1 MAGRTMFRS
10 WRSEVLTNRKF
21 YIAGFIVSLFLAGVV
36 SFYASSSPD
45 GLEKVAGDIGFIETA
60 KDHTNAD
67 GALADYGV
75 KGIENERASV
85 GVAGVIGVIGTA
97 VVAGI
102 GFKLVARK
110 PKRDVN

>member
-102 GFKLVARK
+102 GFKLIARK

>member
-1 MAGRTMFRS
+1 MGGRTTFRS

-21 YIAGFIVSLFLAGVV
+21 YIAGFIVSLCLAGVV

-45 GLEKVAGDIGFIETA
+45 GLEKVAQDIGFIDTA

-67 GALADYGV
+67 GTLADYGV

-102 GFKLVARK
+102 GFKLIARK
-110 PKRDVN
+110 PKKDGK

>member
-1 MAGRTMFRS
+1 M
-10 WRSEVLTNRKF
+10 LTNRKF

-45 GLEKVAGDIGFIETA
+45 GLEKVAQDIGFIDTA

-75 KGIENERASV
+75 KGIDNERTST
-85 GVAGVIGVIGTA
+85 GVAGVIGVISTA
-97 VVAGI
+97 VLAGI
-102 GFKLVARK
+102 GFKLIARK
-110 PKRDVN
+110 TKRDDS